1 MEKPTWPTGG
11 EQRLSPPFKRQSLL
25 EVSEIDRGN
34 TSNVSKPRLP
44 SVHLSPLRWGKTVR
58 PRTVCPRSRP
68 VLSSNNLKQTWPWGS
83 EGRMKGVTTG
93 RSLVRGTASRAT
105 TRQWQQRVD
114 TGCQLQMTQQR
125 GYFGHGSDLS
135 HSQLSCL
142 EAGGAVHATQSRD
155 RF

>member
-1 MEKPTWPTGG
+1 MEKPTQPTGRK
-11 EQRLSPPFKRQSLL
+11 QHLSPPFKRQSLL

-34 TSNVSKPRLP
+34 ASNVSKPRLP
-44 SVHLSPLRWGKTVR
+44 SVHLSPLRWGDGQAEESASQTQA
-58 PRTVCPRSRP
+58 SA
-68 VLSSNNLKQTWPWGS
+68 VLQQSEANLALGFQ
-83 EGRMKGVTTG
+83 GRMKGVTTG

-125 GYFGHGSDLS
+125 GYTGHGSDLS

>member
-1 MEKPTWPTGG
+1 MEKPTQPTGRK
-11 EQRLSPPFKRQSLL
+11 QHLSPPFKRQSLL

-34 TSNVSKPRLP
+34 ASNVSKPRLP
-44 SVHLSPLRWGKTVR
+44 SVHLSPLRWGDGQAEESASQTQA
-58 PRTVCPRSRP
+58 SA
-68 VLSSNNLKQTWPWGS
+68 VLQQSEANLALGFQ
-83 EGRMKGVTTG
+83 GRMKGVMTG

-105 TRQWQQRVD
+105 TRQF
-114 TGCQLQMTQQR
+114 QMTQQR
-125 GYFGHGSDLS
+125 GYIGHGSDLS